1 MAESKPPRRS
11 RAELEQR
18 LEEIRFM
25 GTQYA
30 LGGVEPPPEL
40 TTEYE
45 AIQAQLA
52 TLPEP
57 KRDAP
62 TPARR

>member
-11 RAELEQR
+11 RAELERR

-52 TLPEP
+52 TLPP
-57 KRDAP
+57 PRHGP
-62 TPARR
+62 PPPASR